1 VKPGIW
7 LAVAVLPLLA
17 AATAAI
23 PTPPK
28 LTVEQQFD
36 RGVAAD
42 LGLPGPPNP
51 AAALAWYRSAANAE
65 LPAAQLNA
73 AVMYDSGR
81 GTARDATQAA
91 IWYGAAA
98 AHGDARA
105 AYDAGQLYA
114 TGDGVPQNDEAARAW
129 YAIAAARGVAAARH
143 KYVRPTSVEGNALL
157 PATPLRPARL
167 TLSPLG
173 RDVALVW
180 SAPPAPRAAQ
190 PINYYVQLVTRA
202 GGRQHTVFEGFVDTT
217 ATLVTLP
224 PGTADYAWRVLTVS
238 HPGSHYVA
246 SEWATFSVKE

>member
-1 VKPGIW
+1 
-7 LAVAVLPLLA
+7 LPLLA
-17 AATAAI
+17 AASGPAPA
-23 PTPPK
+23 PS

-42 LGLPGPPNP
+42 LGLPGPADP
-51 AAALAWYRSAANAE
+51 ATALAWYRSAANAE
-65 LPAAQLNA
+65 LPAAQLNT

-81 GTARDATQAA
+81 GTPRDPTQAA

-114 TGDGVPQNDEAARAW
+114 SGDGVPQNDAAARAW
-129 YAIAAARGVAAARH
+129 YAIAAARGVVAARH
-143 KYVRPTSVEGNALL
+143 KYVRPTIVEGDTLL

-180 SAPPAPRAAQ
+180 SSPPAPRAAQ
-190 PINYYVQLVTRA
+190 PVNYYVQVVARA
-202 GGRQHTVFEGFVDTT
+202 GAKQRLVYAGFVDAT
-217 ATLVTLP
+217 ASLVTLP
-224 PGTADYAWRVLTVS
+224 PGAADYAWRVLTVS
-238 HPGSHYVA
+238 HAGSHYVA
-246 SEWATFSVKE
+246 SAWATFSSKE